1 MYWTG
6 YETITSFF
14 FLYIKIEQKP
24 DMKLMYVFVCF
35 PFHIYFIQKS
45 KMFLILNIDFQANKD
60 ILVIIMLINWIVNN
74 WFYVESN
81 NELIRLSKFI
91 VYYEY

>member
-1 MYWTG
+1 
-6 YETITSFF
+6 
-14 FLYIKIEQKP
+14 
-24 DMKLMYVFVCF
+24 MYVFVCF
-35 PFHIYFIQKS
+35 PFHIYYLYVRES
-45 KMFLILNIDFQANKD
+45 KTFLILNIDFQANKD

-81 NELIRLSKFI
+81 NELISLSKFI